1 MVPQKAGIAGT
12 VSQQAVKLQEYKAR
26 RNKNIMDPRGVVI
39 FVWLMTSPWCCAGQR
54 AARKTNDANKLS
66 IVPPGYLQEL
76 APWPQDGSPLMINFS
91 LKVNAIMETDEKQ
104 TAVILDS
111 FFRVKWSDWRL
122 NYPEEEESGKG
133 SGGGSDNG
141 EVRHTIVNPVLLEE
155 VWLPDPYIFNV
166 RDISTVRLLLKD
178 VRGVVLYSD
187 GTLFVSILTKI
198 HLGCSAKFSRFPF
211 DEQECS
217 LAIYSFFLWYGLP
230 LHLVTALPDMY
241 EAPTLE
247 MRWLPSGLVV
257 DPRVKDQLTNFD
269 YTFTIGNTSSNTCPC
284 YKCIP
289 PEAPCVYATLVLT
302 RKVLGHLLS
311 TFLPSGLFVAVSY
324 ASLFWPADVIPGRTV
339 LVITSLLTL
348 VSMHTG
354 VRQSSPETSYIK
366 AVDVW
371 MIACIV
377 MSALMLFEYGIVL
390 FIKKQHKEPAPAVKE
405 EPPSRTAHVPPSAKS
420 IKTAFELSVGREKV
434 SPLQV
439 NLKTRQSAHRW
450 WQALKED
457 KVENIFKVLAP
468 VVFLFFNLVYW
479 PYYLVY

>member
-1 MVPQKAGIAGT
+1 
-12 VSQQAVKLQEYKAR
+12 
-26 RNKNIMDPRGVVI
+26 MDAQGVVI
-39 FVWLMTSPWCCAGQR
+39 FVWLMTSPWCCAGEG
-54 AARKTNDANKLS
+54 AAGKASDANKLS

-91 LKVNAIMETDEKQ
+91 LKVNAIMETDDKQ
-104 TAVILDS
+104 TSVILDS
-111 FFRVKWSDWRL
+111 FFRVTWNDWRL
-122 NYPEEEESGKG
+122 KYPETEESGKG
-133 SGGGSDNG
+133 SGGGGGGGDE

-155 VWLPDPYIFNV
+155 VWLPDPYIFIV
-166 RDISTVRLLLKD
+166 RDINTLRLLLKD
-178 VRGVVLYSD
+178 VRGVLLYSD
-187 GTLFVSILTKI
+187 GRLFVSILTKI

-211 DEQECS
+211 DEQECR
-217 LAIYSFFLWYGLP
+217 LAIYSY
-230 LHLVTALPDMY
+230 MY
-241 EAPTLE
+241 EAPALE
-247 MRWLPSGLVV
+247 MRWLPEGLVV

-269 YTFTIGNTSSNTCPC
+269 YTFTIGNTSSHTCPC

-371 MIACIV
+371 MITCIV
-377 MSALMLFEYGIVL
+377 MSALMLFEYGLVL
-390 FIKKQHKEPAPAVKE
+390 
-405 EPPSRTAHVPPSAKS
+405 
-420 IKTAFELSVGREKV
+420 L
-434 SPLQV
+434 
-439 NLKTRQSAHRW
+439 
-450 WQALKED
+450 
-457 KVENIFKVLAP
+457 
-468 VVFLFFNLVYW
+468 
-479 PYYLVY
+479 